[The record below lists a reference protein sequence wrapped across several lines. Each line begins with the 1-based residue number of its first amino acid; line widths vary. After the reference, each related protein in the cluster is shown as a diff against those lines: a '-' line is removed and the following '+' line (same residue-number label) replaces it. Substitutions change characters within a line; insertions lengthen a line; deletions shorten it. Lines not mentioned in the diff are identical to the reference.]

1 MQEDL
6 HLNSRMSFY
15 PIFFSFLLFI
25 LVTCLLFLMYFDFF
39 FNPIQT
45 WNGYFSKTI
54 ISFFFSDATSIIRN
68 NNPIIFDYFIAID
81 GLNIWLIWLTS
92 LLVYLCALFL
102 LDTIKL
108 HNFFSQ
114 IGWIFLLEFASFQ
127 FFCVPNYLWMYI
139 YFELSLLPI
148 FILIIFWGSN

>member
-1 MQEDL
+1 
-6 HLNSRMSFY
+6 
-15 PIFFSFLLFI
+15 
-25 LVTCLLFLMYFDFF
+25 MYLDFF
-39 FNPIQT
+39 FNPILI

-54 ISFFFSDATSIIRN
+54 ISFFLTPSILFGSKSSSIVL
-68 NNPIIFDYFIAID
+68 DYFIALD

-92 LLVYLCALFL
+92 LLILLCSLYL

-108 HNFFSQ
+108 SNFFIQ
-114 IGWIFLLEFASFQ
+114 LAWIYLLGFASFQ

>member
-1 MQEDL
+1 
-6 HLNSRMSFY
+6 
-15 PIFFSFLLFI
+15 
-25 LVTCLLFLMYFDFF
+25 MYIDFF
-39 FNPIQT
+39 FNPILT

-54 ISFFFSDATSIIRN
+54 VSFFFTPSITFGSKQTSIVM
-68 NNPIIFDYFIAID
+68 DYFVALD

-92 LLVYLCALFL
+92 LLILLCSLYL

-108 HNFFSQ
+108 SNFFNQLS
-114 IGWIFLLEFASFQ
+114 WIYLLGFASFQ

-148 FILIIFWGSN
+148 FILIIYWGSN

>member
-1 MQEDL
+1 M
-6 HLNSRMSFY
+6 
-15 PIFFSFLLFI
+15 
-25 LVTCLLFLMYFDFF
+25 
-39 FNPIQT
+39 T

-54 ISFFFSDATSIIRN
+54 ISFFLNHSNSSN
-68 NNPIIFDYFIAID
+68 SPITIDYFIALD

-92 LLVYLCALFL
+92 LLVLLCSLYL

-108 HNFFSQ
+108 QGFVAQ
-114 IGWIFLLEFASFQ
+114 LGWIYLLAFASFQ

-148 FILIIFWGSN
+148 FILIVFWGSN